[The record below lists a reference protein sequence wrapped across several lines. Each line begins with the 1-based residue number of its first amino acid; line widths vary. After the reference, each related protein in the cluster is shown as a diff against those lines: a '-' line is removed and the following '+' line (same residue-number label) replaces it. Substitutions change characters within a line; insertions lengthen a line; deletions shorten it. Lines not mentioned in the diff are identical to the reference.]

1 MSTIFA
7 LYIHNNVI
15 CIVYEYSHTYV
26 CTYPFYLT
34 HINILHIHF
43 FLYIQA
49 TGALRK
55 EQEEE
60 SLLFQRLADNRL
72 ILQETET
79 KYNETNQR
87 LVQLKSE
94 GIQNLTPEQLLTK
107 LQKDVKDI
115 YERKE
120 PLLHLLSEREAHLDK
135 LQGWDNSDRI
145 TTDDDVQVK
154 REQVRHIEEEVSNL
168 QQRLDIS
175 LSQNS
180 KLLVFRQASVMAQK
194 KLREKEVEVEKLL
207 EEKRKIIRIITEKE
221 SLYDQKTIN
230 FNKNK
235 LNIKDK
241 AKLVQTLQ
249 EKNETYKH
257 ARDNMSKLRAE
268 LVILQRTQQ
277 VVIAQYMN
285 TGGTQGGDRRKL
297 DQMLEEAEK
306 KRLSNVSHIHM
317 FITSLLL
324 TPFLPTL
331 PLSTSLASY
340 TYANYSLVY
349 SYLYMM

>member
-1 MSTIFA
+1 
-7 LYIHNNVI
+7 
-15 CIVYEYSHTYV
+15 
-26 CTYPFYLT
+26 
-34 HINILHIHF
+34 
-43 FLYIQA
+43 
-49 TGALRK
+49 
-55 EQEEE
+55 
-60 SLLFQRLADNRL
+60 
-72 ILQETET
+72 
-79 KYNETNQR
+79 
-87 LVQLKSE
+87 
-94 GIQNLTPEQLLTK
+94 
-107 LQKDVKDI
+107 
-115 YERKE
+115 
-120 PLLHLLSEREAHLDK
+120 
-135 LQGWDNSDRI
+135 
-145 TTDDDVQVK
+145 
-154 REQVRHIEEEVSNL
+154 
-168 QQRLDIS
+168 
-175 LSQNS
+175 
-180 KLLVFRQASVMAQK
+180 MAQK

-249 EKNETYKH
+249 EKNERYKH
-257 ARDNMSKLRAE
+257 ARDDMSNLRAE

-285 TGGTQGGDRRKL
+285 TGSGTQGQGGDRRKL

-306 KRLSNVSHIHM
+306 KRLSNVSHINM

-349 SYLYMM
+349 PYLYMM